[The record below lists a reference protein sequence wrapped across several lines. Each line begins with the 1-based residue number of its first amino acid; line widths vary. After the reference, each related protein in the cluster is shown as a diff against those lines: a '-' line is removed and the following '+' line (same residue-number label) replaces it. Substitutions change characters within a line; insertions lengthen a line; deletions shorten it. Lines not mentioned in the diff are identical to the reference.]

1 MTNDPTTGS
10 GDNAESSTDELEQQ
24 LHRLGSTSPPAPDP
38 AFANRLETDLR
49 LLAID
54 TQGVRRPIWRPVLS
68 ALAASVLVMVGV
80 FSLMRLNP
88 TPSDEL
94 VMSAAHQTSLVLPD
108 GTEVV
113 ASDGTYLIDGTRIV
127 VGRDGGAVIGSLVLL
142 PGTVA
147 VVVDGQ
153 IEILG
158 PPESGEPVDGG
169 SPSTTTSPTTSPPT
183 TTIETSGPTT
193 TGRTDDEV
201 VGEAEPQRTTTTTTG
216 TTSTA
221 SDSSTTT
228 TTSVQPSTTG
238 PRLAPGGP
246 VSPVLQVE
254 TVSDRRARLIWTVL
268 DDDQIAGWVI
278 MSERDDMTSTVAVL
292 RDPEARQVT
301 VERPSEGVINYWVVA
316 KDSTGNVRHLS
327 NTVAVTGLG

>member
-10 GDNAESSTDELEQQ
+10 GNNADSPADELEQQ
-24 LHRLGSTSPPAPDP
+24 LHRLGSTSQPAPDP

-54 TQGVRRPIWRPVLS
+54 SQQAKRAIWRPVLG

-88 TPSDEL
+88 TPTDEL

-113 ASDGTYLIDGTRIV
+113 ASDGTSLVDGTRIV
-127 VGRDGGAVIGSLVLL
+127 VGSDGGAVVGSLVLS

-158 PPESGEPVDGG
+158 PPENGKPVDGG
-169 SPSTTTSPTTSPPT
+169 SPSSTSSPTTSPST
-183 TTIETSGPTT
+183 TTTDTSGPTT
-193 TGRTDDEV
+193 TGPADGD
-201 VGEAEPQRTTTTTTG
+201 VGEAEPQRTTTTTG

-228 TTSVQPSTTG
+228 TATTSVQPSTSW
-238 PRLAPGGP
+238 PKLEPGGP
-246 VSPVLQVE
+246 VSPILQVE
-254 TVSDRRARLIWTVL
+254 IVSDRRARLIWSVL
-268 DDDQIAGWVI
+268 DNDQIAGWVV
-278 MSERDDMTSTVAVL
+278 MSEHDGTPTTVAVL
-292 RDPEARQVT
+292 RDSEARQVT
-301 VERPSEGVINYWVVA
+301 VERPAEGTINYWVVA
-316 KDSTGNVRHLS
+316 KDSTGNNLYQS